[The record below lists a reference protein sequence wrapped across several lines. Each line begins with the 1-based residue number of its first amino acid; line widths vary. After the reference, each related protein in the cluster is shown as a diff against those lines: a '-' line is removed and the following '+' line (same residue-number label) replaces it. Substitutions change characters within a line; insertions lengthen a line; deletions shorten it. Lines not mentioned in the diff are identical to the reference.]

1 MIVTTDIA
9 DILYRDCQELFVPIT
24 KHLESAGKFIPAN
37 GRLLASTVNAYGEHI
52 ANVSTELIPFGK
64 TFTGELKEE
73 RIIIHVKGQTPS
85 KYWEK
90 CFVEVNLCVPDL
102 GLNIANTI
110 RLKTLERLAK
120 KHFRSLSGEYDGTR
134 YHYEIDTIHIE
145 ADTALKC
152 HFVNCR
158 ILFNALNVK

>member
-9 DILYRDCQELFVPIT
+9 DILYRDCKAFGIDIV
-24 KHLESAGKFIPAN
+24 
-37 GRLLASTVNAYGEHI
+37 
-52 ANVSTELIPFGK
+52 PFGK
-64 TFTGELKEE
+64 TINGELKDE

-90 CFVEVNLCVPDL
+90 CFCDVNLCVPDL
-102 GLNIANTI
+102 GLGIANTL
-110 RLKTLERLAK
+110 RLKELERKAK
-120 KHFRSLSGEYDGTR
+120 ELFKSVTGEFDGTR
-134 YHYEIDTIHIE
+134 YNYEIDTIHIE

>member
-9 DILYRDCQELFVPIT
+9 DILYQDCKAFGIGIV
-24 KHLESAGKFIPAN
+24 
-37 GRLLASTVNAYGEHI
+37 
-52 ANVSTELIPFGK
+52 PFGK
-64 TFTGELKEE
+64 TLTDELEEE
-73 RIIIHVKGQTPS
+73 RITIHVKGQTPS

-90 CFVEVNLCVPDL
+90 CFCDVNLCVPDL
-102 GLNIANTI
+102 GINIANTL
-110 RLKTLERLAK
+110 RLKELERKAK
-120 KHFRSLSGEYDGTR
+120 ELFKSVTGEFDGTM
-134 YHYEIDTIHIE
+134 YNYEIDTIHIE

>member
-9 DILYRDCQELFVPIT
+9 DILYRDCKAFGIGIV
-24 KHLESAGKFIPAN
+24 
-37 GRLLASTVNAYGEHI
+37 
-52 ANVSTELIPFGK
+52 PFGK
-64 TFTGELKEE
+64 TINGELKEE
-73 RIIIHVKGQTPS
+73 RITIHVKGQTPS

-90 CFVEVNLCVPDL
+90 CFCEVNLCVPDL
-102 GLNIANTI
+102 GMNIANI
-110 RLKTLERLAK
+110 LRLKELERKAK
-120 KHFRSLSGEYDGTR
+120 ELFKSVTDEFDGTR

-152 HFVNCR
+152 HFINCR

>member
-9 DILYRDCQELFVPIT
+9 DILYRDCKAFGIEIV
-24 KHLESAGKFIPAN
+24 
-37 GRLLASTVNAYGEHI
+37 
-52 ANVSTELIPFGK
+52 PFGK
-64 TFTGELKEE
+64 TLIDELKDE
-73 RIIIHVKGQTPS
+73 RITIHVKGQTPS

-90 CFVEVNLCVPDL
+90 CFCDVNLCVPDL
-102 GLNIANTI
+102 GLGIANTL
-110 RLKTLERLAK
+110 RLKELERKAK
-120 KHFRSLSGEYDGTR
+120 ELFKSVTGEFDGTR
-134 YHYEIDTIHIE
+134 YNYEIDTIHIE

>member
-9 DILYRDCQELFVPIT
+9 DILYRDCKTKPQESRLFT
-24 KHLESAGKFIPAN
+24 SAGKTIPSN
-37 GRLLASTVNAYGEHI
+37 GKDLSFKVKSEIEDFGIE
-52 ANVSTELIPFGK
+52 VVPFGK
-64 TFTGELKEE
+64 TITGELKDE
-73 RIIIHVKGQTPS
+73 RITIHVKGQTPS

-90 CFVEVNLCVPDL
+90 CFCEVNLCVPDL
-102 GLNIANTI
+102 AVNIANTI
-110 RLKTLERLAK
+110 RLKKLERLAK
-120 KHFRSLSGEYDGTR
+120 KRFRSVTGMFDGTR
-134 YHYEIDTIHIE
+134 YHYEVDTITIE

>member
-9 DILYRDCQELFVPIT
+9 DILYRDCKAFGIGIV
-24 KHLESAGKFIPAN
+24 
-37 GRLLASTVNAYGEHI
+37 
-52 ANVSTELIPFGK
+52 PFGN
-64 TFTGELKEE
+64 TLTGELKEE
-73 RIIIHVKGQTPS
+73 RITIHVKGQTPE
-85 KYWEK
+85 KIWEK

-102 GLNIANTI
+102 GVNIAHTL
-110 RLKTLERLAK
+110 RLKKLERLAK
-120 KHFRSLSGEYDGTR
+120 KRFKSVTGMFDGTR
-134 YHYEIDTIHIE
+134 YHYEVDTITIE

>member
-9 DILYRDCQELFVPIT
+9 DILYRDCKAFGIEV
-24 KHLESAGKFIPAN
+24 
-37 GRLLASTVNAYGEHI
+37 V
-52 ANVSTELIPFGK
+52 PFGK

-73 RIIIHVKGQTPS
+73 RITIHVKGQTPE
-85 KYWEK
+85 KIWEK

-102 GLNIANTI
+102 GVNIAHTL
-110 RLKTLERLAK
+110 RLKALERTAK
-120 KHFRSLSGEYDGTR
+120 KKFKSVTGTFDGTR
-134 YHYEIDTIHIE
+134 YLYEIDTINIE

-158 ILFNALNVK
+158 ILFNILNVI

>member
-9 DILYRDCQELFVPIT
+9 DILYRDCKAFGIGIV
-24 KHLESAGKFIPAN
+24 
-37 GRLLASTVNAYGEHI
+37 
-52 ANVSTELIPFGK
+52 PFGN
-64 TFTGELKEE
+64 TLTGELKGE
-73 RIIIHVKGQTPS
+73 RITIHVKGQTPS

-90 CFVEVNLCVPDL
+90 CFCNVNLCVPDL
-102 GLNIANTI
+102 GINIANTL
-110 RLKTLERLAK
+110 RLKELERKAK
-120 KHFRSLSGEYDGTR
+120 ELFKSVTGEFDETR
-134 YHYEIDTIHIE
+134 YNYEIDTIHIE

>member
-9 DILYRDCQELFVPIT
+9 DILYRDCKSFGIKIV
-24 KHLESAGKFIPAN
+24 
-37 GRLLASTVNAYGEHI
+37 
-52 ANVSTELIPFGK
+52 PFGK
-64 TFTGELKEE
+64 TLTGKLPNE
-73 RIIIHVKGQTPS
+73 RITIHVKGQTPE

-102 GLNIANTI
+102 RDNLANTI
-110 RLKTLERLAK
+110 RLKELERIAK
-120 KHFRSLSGEYDGTR
+120 EKFRSVTNTFDGTR
-134 YHYEIDTIHIE
+134 YLYELDTITIE

-158 ILFNALNVK
+158 LLFNVLNVM